1 MDFSAVTDLSSRP
14 VSSASYDAIA
24 RGLHW
29 CMAALIVAAFVLGL
43 TVDVF
48 PKSWEHA
55 VVETHKVIGIAI
67 LLLLLVRFGWRL
79 THRAPASQE
88 SSAVLALA
96 ARAGHAALY
105 VVMLIVPVIGLVY
118 AIRRGQSFDFGLF
131 TLPPLQAA
139 EPRDVTRPIR
149 EWHEWAAYALI
160 ALAGLHA
167 LAALWHHFIRK
178 DNTLRRM
185 LPTAP
190 QQPL

>member
-1 MDFSAVTDLSSRP
+1 MATPSLRP
-14 VSSASYDAIA
+14 AAASFYDAVS
-24 RGLHW
+24 RRLHW
-29 CMAALIVAAFVLGL
+29 SMAVLILAAFALGL

-55 VVETHKVIGIAI
+55 VVETHKAIGIAT

-79 THRAPASQE
+79 THRAPAPLE

-105 VVMLIVPVIGLVY
+105 VVMLLVPVIGLVY
-118 AIRRGQSFDFGLF
+118 AIRRGQGFDFGLF
-131 TLPPLQAA
+131 ALPPFQAA
-139 EPRDVTRPIR
+139 EPRAVTRPIR

-160 ALAGLHA
+160 ALACLHA

-178 DNTLRRM
+178 DDTLRRM
-185 LPTAP
+185 LPDAS
-190 QQPL
+190 